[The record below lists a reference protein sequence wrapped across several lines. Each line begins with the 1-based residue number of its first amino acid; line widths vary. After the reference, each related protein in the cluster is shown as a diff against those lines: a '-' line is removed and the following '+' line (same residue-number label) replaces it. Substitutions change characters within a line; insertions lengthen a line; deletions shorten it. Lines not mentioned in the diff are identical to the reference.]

1 MTGEEP
7 SPLDAYRARR
17 DQARTPE
24 PVPAAHPE
32 NASGPAATP
41 GETPEKAPGDTPG
54 ETPGGGDRESGVV
67 DHTGDDQAGRGDT
80 FVIQEHHARALH
92 WDVRLERDGVLV
104 SWAVPKGL
112 PVDPHTNHLAKQ
124 TEDHPLEYAGF
135 AGDIPRGEYG
145 GGSVKLWD
153 RGTYELESWTADKV
167 KVVLHGERVRGRYV
181 FFRAGGR
188 PGRETGA
195 TGAAGRRRG
204 APYGPDDWMVH
215 RMDPPQDPTREPMPA
230 ALEPMYAVAGP
241 LPSGPEWVYEV
252 KWDGM
257 RVLAFIEGGRVRA
270 RSRAGRDVTA
280 AFPELRPVGAALGAT
295 QAVLDG
301 EIVAFGPD
309 GRPDFSLLA
318 HRIHVADAG
327 AARRLARQIPVS
339 YLVFDL
345 LFLEGHATTGLSFDE
360 RRDLLA
366 QFPGLTLSDTLPGDG
381 PEVLRASAAAG
392 LEGVIAKRRSS
403 VYQPGRRAAD
413 WVKTKNIRTQT
424 VVIGGWEPGAGR
436 REGRIGSLLVGI
448 ADPGVADPGG
458 PRLGGARLGGAEGG
472 ETGGDV
478 GGGIAFRYAGHV
490 GTGFSDATLDLLAS
504 LLEPLRQDTPPFP
517 DVPAQRARKAV
528 WVRPELVAEVEYAHW
543 TPDARMRHPSFKGLR
558 DDLTPA
564 DTARDPS
571 PIGEAGPMA

>member
-1 MTGEEP
+1 MTSEKP
-7 SPLDAYRARR
+7 RSLDTYRARR
-17 DQARTPE
+17 DPARTPE
-24 PVPAAHPE
+24 PVPTAPSQDVSVPTPAQD
-32 NASGPAATP
+32 ASTP
-41 GETPEKAPGDTPG
+41 MEESTA
-54 ETPGGGDRESGVV
+54 TPGGGNQDGENEAV

-112 PVDPHTNHLAKQ
+112 PVDPHANHLAKQ

-145 GGSVKLWD
+145 GGSVSIWD

-167 KVVLHGERVRGRYV
+167 KVVLRGERVRGRYV

-188 PGRETGA
+188 PGREPGTTGTTRA
-195 TGAAGRRRG
+195 VGRRRG
-204 APYGPDDWMVH
+204 ARYGPDDWMVH
-215 RMDPPQDPTREPMPA
+215 RMDPPQDPAREPMPA

-241 LPSGPEWVYEV
+241 LPSGLEWVYEV

-257 RVLAFIEGGRVRA
+257 RVLAFVEGGRVRA

-339 YLVFDL
+339 YVVFDL

-360 RRDLLA
+360 RRELLG

-436 REGRIGSLLVGI
+436 REGRIGSLLVG
-448 ADPGVADPGG
+448 VADPGG
-458 PRLGGARLGGAEGG
+458 ALPGGPAGG
-472 ETGGDV
+472 EPDGEIGGDS
-478 GGGIAFRYAGHV
+478 GGDIAFRYAGHV
-490 GTGFSDATLDLLAS
+490 GTGFSDATLDLLAG
-504 LLEPLRQDTPPFP
+504 LLEPLRRDTPPFP
-517 DVPAQRARKAV
+517 DVPAQRARRAI
-528 WVRPELVAEVEYAHW
+528 WVRPELVAEVEYARW

-558 DDLTPA
+558 DDMTPA
-564 DTARDPS
+564 DTARDFS
-571 PIGEAGPMA
+571 PVGEAGEGRS